1 MNAVMEP
8 PRGLELRRVDA
19 ANEQE
24 VREYAEVCALFGLS
38 LLPEF
43 RRRGIQQ
50 ALIAARLN
58 SASVRGARL
67 ATIGS
72 KPGAET
78 ERNVRRMGF
87 ATAYTKPVMVRP
99 GPGLSGHVS

>member
-1 MNAVMEP
+1 M
-8 PRGLELRRVDA
+8 GLHENVWA
-19 ANEQE
+19 F
-24 VREYAEVCALFGLS
+24 FGLRV
-38 LLPEF
+38 LPEF

-58 SASVRGARL
+58 YAAARGARL

-72 KPGAET
+72 RPGAGT

-99 GPGLSGHVS
+99 GPGLVGHVS

>member
-1 MNAVMEP
+1 MEP

-67 ATIGS
+67 ATMAQSPARRRSGTCGGWGS
-72 KPGAET
+72 
-78 ERNVRRMGF
+78 RRR
-87 ATAYTKPVMVRP
+87 TPSR
-99 GPGLSGHVS
+99 

>member
-1 MNAVMEP
+1 V
-8 PRGLELRRVDA
+8 
-19 ANEQE
+19 
-24 VREYAEVCALFGLS
+24 
-38 LLPEF
+38 LPEF

-58 SASVRGARL
+58 YAAARGARL

-72 KPGAET
+72 KPGAGT

-99 GPGLSGHVS
+99 GPGLVGHVS